1 MIAFF
6 SCLLMVGGLTNTEV
20 IDDHQLL
27 HQPDMRGCG
36 KNPMDCFRHPQFG
49 LYFRPLLGAS
59 FSVGENLHGLKPFA
73 FHVENLI
80 LHGIVILLAG
90 WFFLLLFRNK
100 MPALIALMIFALH
113 PLQVTA
119 TTFIGGRTDNILLFF
134 LFLFAIGAIKS
145 GEVGGKSAWVAIS
158 VLGYLGALFAKEQ
171 CLLAPILYPFLM
183 RIGQGDGE
191 NASRIEVPQQTSV
204 PKTEGWAVAFSLCLA
219 CLAFYI
225 FCAMKVIPK
234 NAVDTISWRASEKG
248 IVWSPLFHFEMVLR
262 SAWAYFRLFLFP
274 TPETLHASSLGAWEP
289 SQPLVCFAGFLV
301 IVAALG
307 TTWATRKSPAAFALC
322 LWTVLTIL
330 PCLNIV
336 PIPSQFFACY
346 RGVLPLVGLSGLMG
360 LLLSTTVSFDALDA
374 KKRFAGCA
382 LIVGLGVVL
391 SALTLLDVPAWKTDL
406 QIGLAESEADPN
418 FMPSIAGVGGSLQKD
433 GKYQEAIQWYSRAA
447 ETYFPGTHTP
457 EERIIQ
463 MGTPGLRRRIKSHSS
478 LRWRISELVNGA
490 FRGRGGCKQGL
501 GDYAGAIE
509 DYRVAAAY
517 NSDDEEV
524 FSAWVSCALSISK
537 WKEAEVPMQI
547 LLNRSKTGSRLNT
560 FGYILLKQ
568 ERWDE
573 ALRTL
578 DEALKA
584 TPQGRTEERGIIMK
598 NQLYA
603 MAHKN

>member
-1 MIAFF
+1 
-6 SCLLMVGGLTNTEV
+6 MVGGLTNTEV

-27 HQPDMRGCG
+27 HQPEMRGCG

-80 LHGIVILLAG
+80 LHGVVTLLAG
-90 WFFLLLFRNK
+90 WFFLLLFQNK
-100 MPALIALMIFALH
+100 TPALIALMIFALH

-134 LFLFAIGAIKS
+134 LFWFAIGAIKS
-145 GEVGGKSAWVAIS
+145 GEGGGKAGWVAIS

-171 CLLAPILYPFLM
+171 CLLAPILYPCLM
-183 RIGQGDGE
+183 RIGQSE
-191 NASRIEVPQQTSV
+191 AEISSRKDERQQTSESKRMGWV
-204 PKTEGWAVAFSLCLA
+204 PGLSLCLA
-219 CLAFYI
+219 SLAFYI
-225 FCAMKVIPK
+225 FCAMRVIPK
-234 NAVDTISWRASEKG
+234 NAVDTISWRATEKG
-248 IVWSPLFHFEMVLR
+248 IVWTPLFHLEMVLR
-262 SAWAYFRLFLFP
+262 SAWAYFRLYLFP
-274 TPETLHASSLGAWEP
+274 TPGTLHASSLGAWEP
-289 SQPLVCFAGFLV
+289 SQPLVCFAGILV
-301 IVAALG
+301 LAAASG
-307 TTWATRKSPAAFALC
+307 TTWATRKNPAAFALC

-346 RGVLPLVGLSGLMG
+346 RGVLPLVGLSGLIG
-360 LLLSTTVSFDALDA
+360 LFLSKFVSFDALET
-374 KKRFAGCA
+374 KKRFASWA
-382 LIVGLGVVL
+382 IIVGLGAVL
-391 SALTLLDVPAWKTDL
+391 SALTLLDVPAWKNDL
-406 QIGLAESEADPN
+406 QIGLAESAADPN
-418 FMPSIAGVGGSLQKD
+418 FTPSIAGVGGSLQKE

-447 ETYFPGTHTP
+447 ETYFPGTHTS
-457 EERIIQ
+457 EERIVQ
-463 MGTPGLRRRIKSHSS
+463 LGTSGLRRRMKSHSS

-509 DYRVAAAY
+509 DYRVAAAF
-517 NSDDEEV
+517 NPDDEEV
-524 FSAWVSCALSISK
+524 FSAWVNCDLIMSK
-537 WKEAEVPMQI
+537 WKEAEVPMQK
-547 LLNRSKTGSRLNT
+547 LLDRGKTGTRLNT
-560 FGYILLKQ
+560 SGYILMKQ

-578 DEALKA
+578 EEALKA
-584 TPQGRTEERGIIMK
+584 TPEGRTEERGIIIK